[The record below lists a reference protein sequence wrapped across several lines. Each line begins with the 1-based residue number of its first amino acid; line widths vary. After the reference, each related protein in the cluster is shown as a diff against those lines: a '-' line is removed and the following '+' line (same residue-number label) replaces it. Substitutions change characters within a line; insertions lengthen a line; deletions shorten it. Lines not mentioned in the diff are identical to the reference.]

1 MERFRRSFYGY
12 PPEHYMY
19 NRYRHPYDC
28 YDYDDCD
35 YDGYYDHDHYLLATE
50 GPKPS
55 PPPSPPKPSQM
66 IKNQL
71 F

>member
-1 MERFRRSFYGY
+1 
-12 PPEHYMY
+12 MY